1 MKATANYRIMNKIIN
16 TNHNELG
23 PVEYGRLVGAWEW
36 GGSFAEIGRQFGIP
50 KETVRDAIN
59 RYTKTNSPLPS
70 MRKGAQKKISIEQ
83 ETHLRLAIRRNP
95 VNNYTDNWKAAVTSG
110 LEVSL
115 ATYRK
120 CIKEMG
126 FQQCKITEVPLL
138 TDVQKKK
145 RLLWCKDKVNW
156 SSEQWESVIW
166 SDESM
171 FRLGRGAA
179 GVTVIRKPGEG
190 LQERYRV
197 GTLKFGNGSL
207 MMWGCFHAK
216 SLGPLVLLRVIID
229 QDKYITMLSNYA
241 IPWIKN
247 QCFIYNRDFVYQ
259 EDRCANPRRQ
269 LCQVD
274 ISKRPW

>member
-1 MKATANYRIMNKIIN
+1 
-16 TNHNELG
+16 
-23 PVEYGRLVGAWEW
+23 
-36 GGSFAEIGRQFGIP
+36 
-50 KETVRDAIN
+50 
-59 RYTKTNSPLPS
+59 
-70 MRKGAQKKISIEQ
+70 AQKKISIEQ

-145 RLLWCKDKVNW
+145 SLLWCKDKVNW

-171 FRLGRGAA
+171 FKLGRGAA

-216 SLGPLVLLRVIID
+216 SLGPLVLLRGIID
-229 QDKYITMLSNYA
+229 QDKYIMLCLEQYYSRSPNITMLSNYA
-241 IPWIKN
+241 IPWIKS
-247 QCFIYNRDFVYQ
+247 QCYIYNRDFIYQ
-259 EDRCANPRRQ
+259 EDGAPIHTGNYAKWYKEKTMVTGFDTWPPNSPDLNPTEH
-269 LCQVD
+269 
-274 ISKRPW
+274 I